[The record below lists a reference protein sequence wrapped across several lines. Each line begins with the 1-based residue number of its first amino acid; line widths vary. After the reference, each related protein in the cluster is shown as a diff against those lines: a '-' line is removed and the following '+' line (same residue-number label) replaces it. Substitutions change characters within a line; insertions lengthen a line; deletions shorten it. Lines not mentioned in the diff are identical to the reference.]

1 MRINSVYGIAL
12 LLLASGCANMHGL
25 DPQEKTAD
33 TANYASSKTYG
44 KVKVSDAAWPNNTWW
59 QQYGDAQLARLIDEA
74 LKGSPDLAVARAR
87 VRLAAAQSQSADA
100 ARGLSVTAEAALPGA
115 ELPKTLLGGELSNY
129 TTMKLLNLG
138 AKYDFDLWGGARS
151 SWEAALGNQRA
162 AEVDNEAA
170 KLTLITQ
177 IAQTYNV
184 LGYAYTSNDI
194 AREDLARANTLLALT
209 KQRVAAGVD
218 SVMQLRQ
225 AELAVASGEQSVTQT
240 QQEINTARF
249 RLVTLIGLGP
259 DRAEDIQRP
268 EAMHVA
274 DISLPAD
281 LPANLLGRRPD
292 IVAARWRVEASG
304 RSIEVSKARFFPN
317 VSLSANV
324 GMLSQDTSGLFNIA
338 NRFVL
343 FTPAVSLPLFDSG
356 RLRANLA
363 TSDAQYDLS
372 VTQYNKTLV
381 SAFNEVADE
390 MNQLQALEKQAE
402 AQQRA
407 VAAAK
412 EAWEL
417 ASQRYQNG
425 IGSYVEVLT
434 VQQSLHTAQNRQ
446 AEIES
451 QRVTASLNLVR
462 SLGGGFQDP
471 DAPQAAPT
479 ATASAPAPHN

>member
-1 MRINSVYGIAL
+1 
-12 LLLASGCANMHGL
+12 MHGL
-25 DPQEKTAD
+25 DPQEKSAD
-33 TANYASSKTYG
+33 AANYASGKSYG
-44 KVKVSDAAWPNNTWW
+44 KVKVSDAAWPANTWW
-59 QQYGDAQLARLIDEA
+59 QQYGDTQLSRLIDEA

-87 VRLAAAQSQSADA
+87 VRLAIAQSQGADA

-115 ELPKTLLGGELSNY
+115 ELPKTLLNGELENY
-129 TTMKLLNLG
+129 STMKLLNLG
-138 AKYDFDLWGGARS
+138 AKYDFDLWGGARAN
-151 SWEAALGNQRA
+151 WEAALGNQRA

-170 KLTLITQ
+170 KLTLVTQ
-177 IAQTYNV
+177 IAQTYNS

-209 KQRVAAGVD
+209 RQRVSAGLD

-225 AELAVASGEQSVTQT
+225 AELSVASGEQSVTQT
-240 QQEINTARF
+240 QQEIDSARI
-249 RLVTLIGLGP
+249 RLVTLVGLGP
-259 DRAEDIQRP
+259 DRADEIQRP
-268 EAMHVA
+268 DPMHVA
-274 DISLPAD
+274 DIALPAD

-292 IVAARWRVEASG
+292 IVAARWRVEASNS
-304 RSIEVSKARFFPN
+304 SIKSAKARFFPN

-324 GMLSQDTSGLFNIA
+324 GLLSQDTSGLFNIA

-343 FTPAVSLPLFDSG
+343 FTPAISLPLFDSG

-363 TSDAQYDLS
+363 VSDAQYDLA

-390 MNQLQALEKQAE
+390 MNQLQALEKQAA
-402 AQQRA
+402 AQERA

-417 ASQRYQNG
+417 ATQRYQNG
-425 IGSYVEVLT
+425 VGSYVEVLT
-434 VQQSLHTAQNRQ
+434 VQQSLHSAQNRQ
-446 AEIES
+446 AEIET

-462 SLGGGFQDP
+462 SLGGGFQDS
-471 DAPQAAPT
+471 DTPQPKT
-479 ATASAPAPHN
+479 ATPVASASTPSPSKD